1 MSVKLNKIAAF
12 VLCALIGI
20 FGVFSAGNKAYAA
33 TYEPT
38 IEYSNVLDDLSKD
51 SSFKT
56 TYYPENK
63 TDYSLSV
70 IQVAESSS
78 KDIFVYV
85 YQPSGQSKDLR
96 ATSINISTSSEIE
109 ISPKNYTLKFLNSYE
124 TLYKYKVSGLRV
136 GSDPVR
142 YYAIPSIYRKFDS
155 TLGDKQASGGNTVD
169 EVAFEVG
176 RQWSFSVINGMP
188 YSAVVDI
195 QTIVVTNKFVG
206 FVRYPNGYKL
216 FSGVGACDSHFVAF
230 TTDKKIDKLYEA
242 DVYYTTQALSYD
254 FVTEEKP
261 FNTVFGTKSSN
272 YVSLKY
278 TDQVEHS
285 SSGFLSRTYTW
296 DRIETIEDF
305 ISGESLQTIYSGA
318 VIDVNVAS
326 KLADETLNNLKE
338 QKWVLRFKETEY
350 EKSPKSAMG
359 AATYYHTESTMVGE
373 VTILRLM
380 FLTDGVNYNLGVI
393 DNKQT
398 GEKDSSGIPIPVSSD
413 ESIYIE
419 LTSTGQSLFSGASKI
434 LALIAIIALFMIVVL
449 PLSPFIISGVI
460 KLVTKSVDGFK
471 SNLKK
476 VKNGKKPKNK
486 KKGKKKK

>member
-1 MSVKLNKIAAF
+1 MSIKLNKIAVFA
-12 VLCALIGI
+12 LCALIGV

-33 TYEPT
+33 DPEVA

-51 SSFKT
+51 SSFKL

-85 YQPSGQSKDLR
+85 YQPSGKSKDLR

-109 ISPKNYTLKFLNSYE
+109 ISPKNYTLTYLNSYE

-136 GSDPVR
+136 ESDPVR

-176 RQWSFSVINGMP
+176 RQWSFSIINGKP

-206 FVRYPNGYKL
+206 FVRYKNG
-216 FSGVGACDSHFVAF
+216 FSLSHSACDSHFVAF
-230 TTDKKIDKLYEA
+230 DTNKPIDKLLEA
-242 DVYYTTQALSYD
+242 EVYYTSQYCSVYSNSVLGDSPSFYPEKEN
-254 FVTEEKP
+254 FVTLNYTEK
-261 FNTVFGTKSSN
+261 
-272 YVSLKY
+272 
-278 TDQVEHS
+278 VEHK
-285 SSGFLSRTYTW
+285 SGFILSRTYKW
-296 DRIETIEDF
+296 DRIQTVDDF
-305 ISGESLQTIYSGA
+305 LKNESILDVYSGA
-318 VIDVNVAS
+318 ILNVKVATVLS
-326 KLADETLNNLKE
+326 ETAKSELKKM
-338 QKWVLRFKETEY
+338 KWVLRFAETSY
-350 EKSPKSAMG
+350 SQIYSRPDY
-359 AATYYHTESTMVGE
+359 TYSFYLVGE
-373 VTILRLM
+373 VTILRLK
-380 FLTDGVNYNLGVI
+380 FVTDGVNYNLGVV

-398 GEKDSSGIPIPVSSD
+398 GERDSSGLPVPINPE
-413 ESIYIE
+413 ESVYIE
-419 LTSTGQSLFSGASKI
+419 LTSAGQSLFSGVSKI
-434 LALIAIIALFMIVVL
+434 LALIAIIALFIVVIL
-449 PLSPFIISGVI
+449 PLSPFIISGI
-460 KLVTKSVDGFK
+460 AKLITKSVDGFK
-471 SNLKK
+471 TNLKK
-476 VKNGKKPKNK
+476 VKSGEKSKNK

>member
-1 MSVKLNKIAAF
+1 MSVKLNKIAA
-12 VLCALIGI
+12 VALCALIGV

-33 TYEPT
+33 VPEVT

-51 SSFKT
+51 SSFKL
-56 TYYPENK
+56 TYYPEYK

-109 ISPKNYTLKFLNSYE
+109 ISPKNYTLTYLNSYE

-176 RQWSFSVINGMP
+176 RQWSFSVINGKP

-206 FVRYPNGYKL
+206 FVRYKNGFELYT
-216 FSGVGACDSHFVAF
+216 GACDSHFVAF
-230 TTDKKIDKLYEA
+230 DTNKPIDKLLEA
-242 DVYYTTQALSYD
+242 DVYYTSQSYSYA
-254 FVTEEKP
+254 FVPFAGEKIE
-261 FNTVFGTKSSN
+261 FGDKKECF
-272 YVSLKY
+272 VPLKY
-278 TDQVEHS
+278 TDKVEIT
-285 SSGFLSRTYTW
+285 SGFIITRTYKW
-296 DRIETIEDF
+296 DTIQTVDDF
-305 ISGESLQTIYSGA
+305 LKSKDVSTIYSGA
-318 VIDVNVAS
+318 LINVKEATTISDEDKS
-326 KLADETLNNLKE
+326 KLKNM
-338 QKWVLRFKETEY
+338 KWVLRFVVTPYKLLGSGGSTTKELTL
-350 EKSPKSAMG
+350 
-359 AATYYHTESTMVGE
+359 VGE
-373 VTILRLM
+373 VTILRLK
-380 FLTDGVNYNLGVI
+380 FVTDGVNYNLGVI

-398 GEKDSSGIPIPVSSD
+398 GERDSAGEPVPIIPE
-413 ESIYIE
+413 ESVYIE
-419 LTSTGQSLFSGASKI
+419 LTSTGQSLFLGASKI
-434 LALIAIIALFMIVVL
+434 LALIAMIALFMIVVL
-449 PLSPFIISGVI
+449 PLSPFIISGIV

-471 SNLKK
+471 ANLKK
-476 VKNGKKPKNK
+476 VKSGKKPKNK

>member
-1 MSVKLNKIAAF
+1 MDIRFNKIAAF
-12 VLCALIGI
+12 ALCALIGV

-33 TYEPT
+33 DPEVT

-51 SSFKT
+51 SSFKL

-78 KDIFVYV
+78 NDIFVYV
-85 YQPSGQSKDLR
+85 YQPSGKSKDLR

-176 RQWSFSVINGMP
+176 RQWSFSIINGKP

-206 FVRYPNGYKL
+206 FVRYDGD
-216 FSGVGACDSHFVAF
+216 GVNFGLTKSWADRHFVAF
-230 TTDKKIDKLYEA
+230 STNKTIDKLLEA
-242 DVYYTTQALSYD
+242 DVEYVTQSWVYSWTLGTGEKTTFGEKDKEPQVAKLNAEVDQAYTGRGWHAKTFQWKQIQSVD
-254 FVTEEKP
+254 
-261 FNTVFGTKSSN
+261 
-272 YVSLKY
+272 
-278 TDQVEHS
+278 
-285 SSGFLSRTYTW
+285 
-296 DRIETIEDF
+296 DF
-305 ISGESLQTIYSGA
+305 ISSNEISKHVIYSG
-318 VIDVNVAS
+318 VLFNVSEGTELSTADKN
-326 KLADETLNNLKE
+326 KLKGYD
-338 QKWVLRFKETEY
+338 WVLNFLVTDYSQSGSQYSTR
-350 EKSPKSAMG
+350 
-359 AATYYHTESTMVGE
+359 ATATLVGE
-373 VTILRLM
+373 VTILRLK
-380 FLTDGVNYNLGVI
+380 FVADGVSYNLGVI

-398 GEKDSSGIPIPVSSD
+398 GERDSTGEPVPIIPE
-413 ESIYIE
+413 ESVYIE
-419 LTSTGQSLFSGASKI
+419 LTSTGQSFFSGASKI
-434 LALIAIIALFMIVVL
+434 LAIIAIIALFMIVVL
-449 PLSPFIISGVI
+449 PLSPFIISGVV
-460 KLVTKSVDGFK
+460 KLAMKSVDGFK
-471 SNLKK
+471 ANLKK
-476 VKNGKKPKNK
+476 VKSGKKPKNK